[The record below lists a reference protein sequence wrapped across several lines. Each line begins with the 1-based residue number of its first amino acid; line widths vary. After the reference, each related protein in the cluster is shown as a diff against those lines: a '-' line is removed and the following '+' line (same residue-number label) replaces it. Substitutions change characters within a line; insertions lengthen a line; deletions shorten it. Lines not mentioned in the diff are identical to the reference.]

1 MDEELMIDKILYI
14 YHSAETLKL
23 YYVFGKC
30 YENVCSYYAL
40 LKMLGE
46 NFVRINDNTIINFNY
61 VSKCNSKNV
70 TMIENTTL
78 EIEPKYEKTVVNLFF
93 KTRLERFNS
102 NGK

>member
-1 MDEELMIDKILYI
+1 MAEELMIDKILYI
-14 YHSAETLKL
+14 THNTESVKL
-23 YYVFGKC
+23 YYIFGKC

-40 LKMLGE
+40 LKLLGE

-61 VSKCNSKNV
+61 VSKCNDKNV

-93 KTRLERFNS
+93 KSKLEKFNS